1 MIPGEKKERTMPPK
15 GKADTAGY
23 QKFKKRPGAESA
35 GQAVPAV
42 RRGDLTCGTTTWGKL
57 KEQILS
63 GGLGEFNFH
72 QLSAK
77 DMSPHA
83 LEEAIDCC
91 P

>member
-1 MIPGEKKERTMPPK
+1 MPPK

-23 QKFKKRPGAESA
+23 QKFKK
-35 GQAVPAV
+35 
-42 RRGDLTCGTTTWGKL
+42 DLAQKAPDKLYLLYGEETYLRDYYLGKL

-77 DMSPHA
+77 
-83 LEEAIDCC
+83 IC
-91 P
+91 PPMPWRRPSIACP